1 MINALIKKI
10 IIFLITIFSSSIII
24 FFMLEALPGDPAS
37 FMLGIN
43 ATNETVSA
51 LKEELGLT
59 ENIFKR
65 YFSWFLGMFT
75 GDFGISFTYRVKV
88 SELILQ
94 RSHISIPLALYSL
107 FLTLI
112 ISFPLAIICVY
123 YENSRISYIF
133 IGSTQIAIALPNFWL
148 ALILIIFF
156 GIYMNWFP
164 VGGFPGWEEGLFI
177 CIKSLTLPAFS
188 LALPQAAILIRII
201 RTSLLSAL
209 EEDYIKTAKSK
220 GLREIKVITNHALKN
235 SLLSILTII
244 GLQLSFLIAG
254 TIIIENIFYLPGIG
268 RLIFQSISQR
278 DLIVV
283 ESMIMLL
290 VIFIVFINFIIDV
303 LYTLIDPRLR
313 K

>member
-10 IIFLITIFSSSIII
+10 IIFLITLFASSIII

-65 YFSWFLGMFT
+65 YFSWLIGMFT

-94 RSHISIPLALYSL
+94 RAHISIPLAIYSL
-107 FLTLI
+107 LLTLI

-164 VGGFPGWEEGLFI
+164 VGGFPGWEEGLLTG
-177 CIKSLTLPAFS
+177 IKSLTLPALS

-201 RTSLLSAL
+201 RTSLLSVL

-220 GLREIKVITNHALKN
+220 GLKEIKVITNHALKN

-290 VIFIVFINFIIDV
+290 VIFIVFINFLIDI
-303 LYTLIDPRLR
+303 LYTIIDPRLR

>member
-1 MINALIKKI
+1 MIVILIKKI
-10 IIFLITIFSSSIII
+10 IVFLITILASSIII

-43 ATNETVSA
+43 ATEETVFA
-51 LKEELGLT
+51 LKQELGLT
-59 ENIFKR
+59 ENVFKR
-65 YFSWFLGMFT
+65 YFFWLIGMIT

-94 RSHISIPLALYSL
+94 RSYISIPLALFTI

-164 VGGFPGWEEGLFI
+164 VGGFPGWEEGFFSG
-177 CIKSLTLPAFS
+177 IKSLTLPAFS
-188 LALPQAAILIRII
+188 LALPQTAILIRII
-201 RTSLLSAL
+201 RTSLLSVL

-220 GLREIKVITNHALKN
+220 GLSEIKVITNHALKN
-235 SLLSILTII
+235 SLLSIMTII

-290 VIFIVFINFIIDV
+290 VIFIVFMNFIIDI
-303 LYTLIDPRLR
+303 LYAIIDPRLR